1 MDDKTWFWVFSL
13 LICTRTCQEKTKQ
26 NKTTTATTK
35 EKKKKKTF
43 SRIRSLSSIQSLS
56 VRLAISLQKFIRWV
70 RNYFLLVISWWLLLM
85 IFFSFMCLGDGLQDE
100 LLHHLP
106 RDWGEID
113 WTVISLILLLAFLE
127 DGSDIYI
134 FLVFEHFSWLP
145 WLRKD
150 YRVASQ

>member
-1 MDDKTWFWVFSL
+1 MIKLGFEFFLYLYVL
-13 LICTRTCQEKTKQ
+13 ELARRKQ
-26 NKTTTATTK
+26 NKTK
-35 EKKKKKTF
+35 QQQQQQKKKKKKTF

-70 RNYFLLVISWWLLLM
+70 RNYFLLVIPWWLLLM